1 MANSARGER
10 TVEIDGAE
18 FRLRFSINAICEL
31 EDQSDQT
38 IEEIGSRLSSGRAG
52 VRDIRLLWW
61 AALRDDHESVDLK
74 GAGELVDRLGLESAI
89 TTIGEV
95 LADAFPAADSGTQK
109 KTSRRRRSRGPISTP
124 TPSH

>member
-1 MANSARGER
+1 VANSARGER

-31 EDQSDQT
+31 EDQADQP
-38 IEEIGSRLSSGRAG
+38 IEEIGTRLSSGRAG

-61 AALRDDHESVDLK
+61 AALRDAHGTVDLK
-74 GAGELVDRLGLESAI
+74 GAGELIDRVGLEKAI
-89 TTIGEV
+89 ATIGEV

-109 KTSRRRRSRGPISTP
+109 KTPRRRRSRGPISTP

>member
-10 TVEIDGAE
+10 TVEIGGTE

-31 EDQSDQT
+31 EDQADQP
-38 IEEIGSRLSSGRAG
+38 IEEIGTRLSSGRAG

-61 AALRDDHESVDLK
+61 AALRDAHETVDLK
-74 GAGELVDRLGLESAI
+74 GAGELIDQLGLEKAI
-89 TTIGEV
+89 GTIGEV
-95 LADAFPAADSGTQK
+95 LADAFPAESGTQK
-109 KTSRRRRSRGPISTP
+109 KTPRRRRSRGAISTP